1 MPFSRIASLLLL
13 VPLMMSAAAAAQPP
27 GRQTSIR
34 LERCESLHSQFLA
47 ALARR
52 QPQNRTGMA
61 ETMGAKAST
70 LCAAHKE
77 AQGARAYVKALSS
90 LGVRHVDVR

>member
-1 MPFSRIASLLLL
+1 MT
-13 VPLMMSAAAAAQPP
+13 SAAAASQPP

-34 LERCESLHSQFLA
+34 LERCESLHSQYLA
-47 ALARR
+47 ALASR
-52 QPQNRTGMA
+52 QPQDRTGIA
-61 ETMGAKAST
+61 ETIGAKASK

-77 AQGARAYVKALSS
+77 AQGARAYVKALSY

>member
-1 MPFSRIASLLLL
+1 MQFTHIASLLLI
-13 VPLMMSAAAAAQPP
+13 VPLITSAAAAAQPP
-27 GRQTSIR
+27 GREQSIR
-34 LERCESLHSQFLA
+34 LERCESLHSQYLA
-47 ALARR
+47 ALASR
-52 QPQNRTGMA
+52 QAQDRTGMA

-77 AQGARAYVKALSS
+77 AQGARAYVKALSY

>member
-1 MPFSRIASLLLL
+1 MPILRIASLLLL
-13 VPLMMSAAAAAQPP
+13 LPLMTSAAAASQPP

-34 LERCESLHSQFLA
+34 LERCESLHSQYLA
-47 ALARR
+47 ALASR
-52 QPQNRTGMA
+52 QAQNRTGMA
-61 ETMGAKAST
+61 EMMGAKASR

-77 AQGARAYVKALSS
+77 AQGARAYVKALSY